1 MKKFLSLMLALLM
14 VMSLSTVAWAAPND
28 SAEIEVEFTK
38 TYVGADGNA
47 ITDTNN
53 VPKETLKFNVEVK
66 DGATNPDGTM
76 ISVGDHTVAG
86 NPGNVVI
93 KIPSYS
99 QIGKWN
105 YTVSEVKGST
115 PGVTYSAESFDVQV
129 MVAYAD
135 PDISEQ
141 LEATVAFTKANGQGG
156 KVEGIVNTFESNS
169 LKVSKVVKGNLGSK
183 TEAFDIDVTLKAS
196 GEVKN
201 AVSCGDGST
210 ITWTKDDV
218 GSGYTGTVTLS
229 IAHGNDVTISNIPAG
244 VTYTVTED
252 ARHLVDDATGN
263 SPSTG
268 YDVTYTGENGTIA
281 AAAASEAVVT
291 NTKGVAVNTGITLD
305 SLPYILLLG
314 LAVVGLVLFAVKRRS
329 NEA

>member
-14 VMSLSTVAWAAPND
+14 VMSLSTVAWAAPTP
-28 SAEIEVEFTK
+28 SAATEFEFTK
-38 TYVGADGNA
+38 TYVGADGKA

-53 VPKETLKFNVEVK
+53 VPKETLKFDVAVK
-66 DGATNPDGTM
+66 DGATNPDNTM
-76 ISVGDHTVAG
+76 ISVDDHTVAG
-86 NPGNVVI
+86 NPGDVVI
-93 KIPSYS
+93 TIPSYN

-105 YTVSEVKGST
+105 YTVSEVAGST

-129 MVAYAD
+129 MVAYEN
-135 PDISEQ
+135 PDNSEQ
-141 LEATVAFTKANGQGG
+141 LIATVAFTKANGQGG
-156 KVEGIVNTFESNS
+156 KVDGIVNTFESNS

-183 TEAFDIDVTLKAS
+183 TQAFDIDVTLKAS

-201 AVSCGDGST
+201 AVSCGDGSI
-210 ITWTKDDV
+210 ITWTKDAV
-218 GSGYTGTVTLS
+218 GNGYTGTVTLS
-229 IAHGNDVTISNIPAG
+229 IAHGKDVTISNIPAG
-244 VTYTVTED
+244 VTYTVAEKTKHTD
-252 ARHLVDDATGN
+252 ADATGN
-263 SPSTG
+263 DPSKG
-268 YDVTYTGENGTIA
+268 YTVTYTGENGTI

-291 NTKGVAVNTGITLD
+291 NTKGVQVDTGITLD